1 MVTGMAVMQGAY
13 EGRPY
18 AVDVPVM
25 DDCGALSSPK
35 AWRPANLARIAIL
48 LLLLFLAELFH
59 RLQHLVLVFFYF
71 LN

>member
-25 DDCGALSSPK
+25 DGCGALSSPGG
-35 AWRPANLARIAIL
+35 WRAA
-48 LLLLFLAELFH
+48 
-59 RLQHLVLVFFYF
+59 HLPDGHSI
-71 LN
+71 